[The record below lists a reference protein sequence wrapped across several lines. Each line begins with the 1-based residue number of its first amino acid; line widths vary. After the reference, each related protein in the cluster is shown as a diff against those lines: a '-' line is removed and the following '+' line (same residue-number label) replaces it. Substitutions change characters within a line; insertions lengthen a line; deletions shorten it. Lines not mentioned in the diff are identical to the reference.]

1 RAGSTTTM
9 WFDGASCGTTNLIP
23 ANLDSQVIS
32 IMGQQDTSN
41 LRVDGYMSEVR
52 VYRGSLYSGATI
64 SIPSAP
70 YPNGVVDAECG
81 DRAVQCNKLSRPTA
95 REVKHDLAFVREIYR
110 RTHLQL
116 GRAHGGG

>member
-1 RAGSTTTM
+1 M

-70 YPNGVVDAECG
+70 YPNGVVDAEFPASPAAG
-81 DRAVQCNKLSRPTA
+81 
-95 REVKHDLAFVREIYR
+95 DLAISTSAIYACTNATGPVWKR
-110 RTHLQL
+110 SLL
-116 GRAHGGG
+116 SNY